1 MGTGSDRYPNMSPAP
16 PTWVDLPPE
25 LLALVSGRLH
35 EAADFVRFHAACT
48 RWRDSLSHTTALRPA
63 FFPWLIAPPS
73 GYGSSVVKLR
83 CVFSKTTY
91 LAAAPETFSSRRWVA
106 RADGSAAWFSAAGSG
121 LTLIDPLTGD
131 VATSLPTF
139 PEDDGKTTRRMEIS
153 RGIIYADG
161 TVFLY
166 NFTYPDYVDPDEDDD
181 KLDEQIYLCFNT
193 AILGPGDT
201 AWKFA
206 QRELDVYTKWDA
218 MKGEYEIEN
227 NRLPAAYPVD
237 HRMKLV
243 CVDGEDYNL
252 KDTWTWHILP
262 ELTGDEIMDE
272 EEEILI
278 SGIQEEEI
286 DTTGWYL
293 ESCHI
298 LESRGELL
306 QVSVLVQQD
315 RSFIYEDAAAQA
327 SALVVWVHALEE
339 DTDADGG
346 RRVMRWAR
354 RDGRSFSDR
363 VMFLG
368 FPTSFAV
375 EATKF
380 PGEEDYLSG
389 GCVYLLQHRRL
400 DLHGSSSRGVFRY
413 NLLDDK
419 AKFIEQLPPE
429 WSGQKKADACLWFM
443 PQPSIA
449 PIQVIRE
456 RLEAPRADHPN
467 MRISTFRME
476 ERPKQP
482 KVPLF
487 RFLVQNLPPAVDSS
501 RLCTFFGKHGQV
513 LATKMISP
521 AGTACVI
528 MFVEMVNRL
537 DDAEATLDGLVLDGC
552 TLTVKW

>member
-1 MGTGSDRYPNMSPAP
+1 MGPGSDRYPNVSPAP
-16 PTWVDLPPE
+16 PTGVVLPPE
-25 LLALVSGRLH
+25 LLALVSARLH

-48 RWRDSLSHTTALRPA
+48 RWQDSLSHTTALRPA

-83 CVFSKTTY
+83 CVFSKTSY

-166 NFTYPDYVDPDEDDD
+166 NFSYSDYVDPNEDDD

-237 HRMKLV
+237 DRMKLV

-354 RDGRSFSDR
+354 RDGRSFADR
-363 VMFLG
+363 IMFLG

-389 GCVYLLQHRRL
+389 GGGSRRVRLL
-400 DLHGSSSRGVFRY
+400 
-413 NLLDDK
+413 
-419 AKFIEQLPPE
+419 APA
-429 WSGQKKADACLWFM
+429 QKVGLTWLV
-443 PQPSIA
+443 IA
-449 PIQVIRE
+449 WRVQVIRE

-513 LATKMISP
+513 LAAKMISP
-521 AGTACVI
+521 GTACVI